1 MGRSKWK
8 KFFIEKGNQK
18 DIKKENLE
26 IINKNE
32 NIVQKIINHDF
43 KVHTG
48 QKFVKISITKEMLGH
63 KVGEFVVT
71 RAKYLFKQKKNQKK
85 MKQTNKK
92 TK

>member
-8 KFFIEKGNQK
+8 GFFIEKINQK

-43 KVHTG
+43 KIHTG

-63 KVGEFVVT
+63 KVGEFVIT
-71 RAKYLFKQKKNQKK
+71 RAKYLFKQKKI
-85 MKQTNKK
+85 KQTNKK
-92 TK
+92 KK